1 MDERVDE
8 LMEERRGTV
17 TIHPSVLVTIARLS
31 AVSVPRVCRMSGRA
45 LGRILGAGT
54 TGEGTRVVV
63 EDHAVTVDLYVIVDS
78 GASMLE
84 VGRAVQGGVTRAI
97 QEMVGMP
104 VRKVNVHIDDV
115 QLPCPPS
122 SLQEP

>member
-1 MDERVDE
+1 MDEHVDE
-8 LMEERRGTV
+8 LAEERWGTV

-31 AVSVPRVCRMSGRA
+31 AVSDPRVCRMSGRA
-45 LGRILGAGT
+45 PGRILGAGT

-104 VRKVNVHIDDV
+104 VREVNVHIDDV
-115 QLPCPPS
+115 QFPCPPS
-122 SLQEP
+122 SVQEP

>member
-1 MDERVDE
+1 MDEHVDE
-8 LMEERRGTV
+8 LTDERLGAV

-45 LGRILGAGT
+45 PGRILGAGT

-104 VRKVNVHIDDV
+104 VREVNVHIDDV
-115 QLPCPPS
+115 QFPRPPS